1 LENLLQKSVADKT
14 PTPPPAAVAAARERA
29 LAIYLQMLAPDAVG
43 LSRNAAAGLTS
54 LTALRR
60 QPAVIEEMRQLMKS
74 EKNDRVR
81 QAAENVLRA
90 EPQRWLGRLAGI
102 GKG

>member
-1 LENLLQKSVADKT
+1 LESLFRKSVADRI
-14 PTPPPAAVAAARERA
+14 PLFCLLLVVAARERA
-29 LAIYLQMLAPDAVG
+29 LAIYLQTLAPDAVG

-60 QPAVIEEMRQLMKS
+60 QPAVVEEMRQLLKS

-81 QAAENVLRA
+81 QAAEMCCARNRS
-90 EPQRWLGRLAGI
+90 AGWPTCRNL
-102 GKG
+102 

>member
-1 LENLLQKSVADKT
+1 MVLRVPLPCPL
-14 PTPPPAAVAAARERA
+14 PWLRARERV

-43 LSRNAAAGLTS
+43 LSRNAAAGLAS

-60 QPAVIEEMRQLMKS
+60 QSAVIEEMRQLLKS

-81 QAAENVLRA
+81 QAAENVLRNGTA
-90 EPQRWLGRLAGI
+90 ALAR
-102 GKG
+102 